1 MATKAEVRNQALN
14 LLGVLMIGQSA
25 QSQDATEIETAY
37 DEVYADLKAEG
48 LATWASTAEVP
59 DKIAPHVVSLVALSR
74 SETYGIS
81 DSRYQRILN
90 RAGTNGMTAKREIR
104 KITNPD
110 YESLTEPT
118 DY

>member
-37 DEVYADLKAEG
+37 EEIYADLKTEG
-48 LATWASTAEVP
+48 LATWASTAEIP
-59 DKIAPHVVSLVALSR
+59 DKLVYHVVSLVALSR
-74 SETYGIS
+74 SETYGVS

-90 RAGTNGMTAKREIR
+90 RAGVNGITAKREIR
-104 KITNPD
+104 KLTNPD
-110 YESLTEPT
+110 YESMTEAT